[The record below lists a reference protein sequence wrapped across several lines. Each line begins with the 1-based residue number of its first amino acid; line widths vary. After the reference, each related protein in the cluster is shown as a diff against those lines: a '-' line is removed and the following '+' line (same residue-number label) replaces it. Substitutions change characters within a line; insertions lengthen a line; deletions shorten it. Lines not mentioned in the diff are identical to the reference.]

1 MLFPLHLFEQQI
13 WNTAFF
19 VVSSLDSIEGW
30 ASKWFMWWMD
40 HLSLILLTCW
50 CGVVGAQEWMLI
62 LKIFSLS
69 GEKDSDLKTKDWLV
83 LLRHGF
89 FLQHTNLDWIQW
101 GKNLASISVLTCI
114 YFTSR
119 SSCVAVVHFTSI
131 IITTSSRIYDRVF
144 NAVNVHS

>member
-1 MLFPLHLFEQQI
+1 MIFLEFDAFPPSFVWAANLKPF
-13 WNTAFF
+13 AFF

-83 LLRHGF
+83 LLRHF
-89 FLQHTNLDWIQW
+89 FFCSAQILIEYDEVKTLLQFLSWH
-101 GKNLASISVLTCI
+101 V
-114 YFTSR
+114 FTSLQDLP
-119 SSCVAVVHFTSI
+119 ALQLFTSLQ
-131 IITTSSRIYDRVF
+131 
-144 NAVNVHS
+144 